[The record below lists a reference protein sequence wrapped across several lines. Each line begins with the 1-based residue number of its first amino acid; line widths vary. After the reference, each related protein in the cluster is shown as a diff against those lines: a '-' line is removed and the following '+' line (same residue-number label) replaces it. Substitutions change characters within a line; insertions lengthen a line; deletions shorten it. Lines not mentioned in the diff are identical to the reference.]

1 MSKTVFIDINELIK
15 GSPCYYACK
24 DAEFVRDL
32 NDILSDKINN
42 MIENFINN
50 IIIGKLRF
58 VFFDS

>member
-15 GSPCYYACK
+15 DSPCYYACE
-24 DAEFVRDL
+24 DADFVHDL